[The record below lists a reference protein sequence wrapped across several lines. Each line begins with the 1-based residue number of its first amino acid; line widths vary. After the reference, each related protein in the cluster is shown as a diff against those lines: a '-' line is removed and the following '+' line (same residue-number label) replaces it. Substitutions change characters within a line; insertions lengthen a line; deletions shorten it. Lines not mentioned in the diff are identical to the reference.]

1 MNDERK
7 PIFEKLSDG
16 DVFLLTLNLDSV
28 EYISNIAGVVTLK
41 TAYLEK

>member
-1 MNDERK
+1 MTDEQN

-16 DVFLLTLNLDSV
+16 DVFVLCQAGDHV
-28 EYISNIAGVVTLK
+28 EYLANIGGVVHLK